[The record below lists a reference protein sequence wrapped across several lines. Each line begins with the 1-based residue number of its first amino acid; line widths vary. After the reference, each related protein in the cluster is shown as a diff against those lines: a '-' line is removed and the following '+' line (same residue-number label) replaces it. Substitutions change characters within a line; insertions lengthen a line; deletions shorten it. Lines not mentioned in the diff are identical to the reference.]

1 MKELAL
7 KSLKWILIAGGVL
20 LVGLVVFGVVLAL
33 DWPWWVALCLL
44 LLIAAA
50 GAGIALLRA
59 LMLRRREQNFVQEV
73 IEQDKN
79 LLRAMSGKEREHLAQ
94 LQNRWKEGIATL
106 KGSHLK
112 RQGNPLYVL
121 PWYLVIG
128 ESGSGKT
135 TSLNSARLASPFA
148 DANRESGNSGTRNCD
163 WWFFE
168 EAIVLDTAGR
178 YSVPIDGEKDR
189 DEWQK
194 LLALLVRHR
203 RREPLNGLILTV
215 AADRL
220 LNGAPEALA
229 EEGRTM
235 RRRVDELMR
244 ALGVRVPVYVLVTKC
259 DLIEGIDRFASLLPE
274 PALRQPMGM
283 INRELSSDVAA
294 FTARAL
300 EGVTGRLRSLRLQL
314 LHQPGAREAGPAL
327 ALFPEEF
334 ANLGA
339 GLAAFMEGAFRENP
353 YQETPILRGLFFA
366 SGRQEGTP
374 LSRFVETVAP
384 VAERTPLPGTSR
396 GLFLHDFFARV
407 LPADRRLLFPTRRA
421 LQWRSVT
428 GNLGLVS
435 WLLFGVALCGLL
447 SFSFVKNM
455 TTIREVSR
463 QFERTPRLAGDPVND
478 LLVLDAF
485 RQGILRVEE
494 RNRAWWVPRFGLT
507 ESVKVERAL
516 KEKFCRQFRDGF
528 LSPYDRQLAAGIAG
542 LSTATPDELYAQY
555 AIHLARRVNVLK
567 ASMDGKPLAGL
578 QAMPQAAS
586 VSFLAAE
593 SQSGSDARKRFGT
606 LYLHYLAWRADS
618 PDLAK
623 ETAQLQGWLRQMIP
637 LKGQSLAW
645 LAPWVDR
652 QAGLPAVTLAEFWGG
667 SVPAAG
673 ERIVPPSFTRKGKEQ
688 IEALVRELEMALG
701 DPRLLTAPRQGLAT
715 WHRSACLESWMGF
728 AAVFP
733 RGSERLRGPR
743 EWQQAA
749 ARMATEQGPYLALL
763 NRMAQELVP
772 LVGKEGAPP
781 FVAQLYALQMARAGG
796 APPGA
801 VSRAAD
807 SGKHLIGTI
816 GQKLGAEAMAKN
828 IETPLATSRAWQ
840 EYQTALAAI
849 APAASSR
856 QQAFQ
861 LAAQTF
867 GDDPATGKSPFYAGW
882 SAAGRLKAGVA
893 GSGGDEAFWR
903 LVTGP
908 LDYLWAYVRRESAS
922 QLQILWEEQV
932 LAATLGMTPQQA
944 GPILLG
950 PDGLAWRFIKGPA
963 APFVRGTASGYAPRQ
978 ALGGSLPLE
987 GSLFAFLTKGA
998 QVQAGAA
1005 GRQPNY
1011 TVAIKGLPTD
1021 ANAEARVKP
1030 HGTKLELQCAGQ
1042 TQALV
1047 NHNFPVGKTFYWAP
1061 DTCGDVIFQIE
1072 AGDLILTKRYA
1083 GPQAFPDF
1091 LKEFAGGSRTFPARE
1106 FPGEKEALARMGITA
1121 IKVNYQFIG
1130 SGAVVKQGGAM
1141 AGATAPRQIARSW
1154 Q

>member
-44 LLIAAA
+44 LLLAAA

-73 IEQDKN
+73 IEQDKSI
-79 LLRAMSGKEREHLAQ
+79 LRAMSGRERAHLAQ
-94 LQNRWKEGIATL
+94 LQERWREGIATL

-135 TSLNSARLASPFA
+135 TSLASARLASPFA
-148 DANRESGNSGTRNCD
+148 DANRDSGLSGTRNCD

-194 LLALLVRHR
+194 LLALLVKYR
-203 RREPLNGLILTV
+203 RREPLNGLILAV

-220 LNGAPEALA
+220 LTGERELLA

-244 ALGVRVPVYVLVTKC
+244 AVGVRVPVYVLVTKC

-274 PALRQPMGM
+274 TALRQPMGM
-283 INRELSSDVAA
+283 INRDLSTDVAA
-294 FTARAL
+294 FTARVL
-300 EGVTGRLRSLRLQL
+300 EGVTERLRSLRLQL
-314 LHQPGAREAGPAL
+314 LHHPGAREAGPPL

-334 ANLGA
+334 AVLGE
-339 GLAAFMEGAFRENP
+339 GLASFMEGAFRENP
-353 YQETPILRGLFFA
+353 YQETPILRGLYFA

-374 LSRFVETVAP
+374 LSRFGETIAP

-421 LQWRSVT
+421 LQWRAVT

-455 TTIREVSR
+455 TTIREVAH

-485 RQGILRVEE
+485 RQGILKVEE
-494 RNRAWWVPRFGLT
+494 RNRAWWIPRFGLT
-507 ESVKVERAL
+507 ESVQVERTL
-516 KEKFCRQFRDGF
+516 KAKFCRQFRDGF
-528 LSPYDRQLAAGIAG
+528 LAPYDRQLAAGIAS
-542 LSTATPDELYAQY
+542 LSPATPDELFAQY

-567 ASMDGKPLAGL
+567 ASMDGKPLAEL
-578 QAMPQAAS
+578 RAMPPAAS
-586 VSFLAAE
+586 VPFLATE
-593 SQSGSDARKRFGT
+593 TQSGIDARKRFGA

-623 ETAQLQGWLRQMIP
+623 EAAQLQGWLRQVIP
-637 LKGQSLAW
+637 LKGESLAW

-652 QAGLPAVTLAEFWGG
+652 HAGLPAVTLAEFWGG
-667 SVPAAG
+667 SAPLPG
-673 ERIVPPSFTRKGKEQ
+673 ERSIPPSCTRKGKEQ
-688 IEALVRELEMALG
+688 LDGLVRELEAALG
-701 DPRLLTAPRQGLAT
+701 EPRLLAAPRQGLAA
-715 WHRSACLESWMGF
+715 WHRSATLESWQGF
-728 AAVFP
+728 AAAFP
-733 RGSERLRGPR
+733 RGAERLRSPR

-749 ARMATEQGPYLALL
+749 ARMATDQGPYPALL
-763 NRMAQELVP
+763 NRMAQELGP
-772 LVGKEGAPP
+772 LVGREGAPP
-781 FVAQLYALQMARAGG
+781 FVAQLYALQTARAGG
-796 APPGA
+796 AAPGA
-801 VSRAAD
+801 VTRAAD
-807 SGKHLIGTI
+807 SGKRLIGTL
-816 GQKLGAEAMAKN
+816 GQKLGAEAIAKN
-828 IETPLATSRAWQ
+828 IETPLAASRAWQ
-840 EYQTALAAI
+840 EYQAALAAI

-861 LAAQTF
+861 LASQTF

-882 SAAGRLKAGVA
+882 NAAARLKSEVS
-893 GSGGDEAFWR
+893 GSGNDETLWR
-903 LVTGP
+903 LVTAP
-908 LDYLWAYVRRESAS
+908 LDFLWSYVRRESAC
-922 QLQILWEEQV
+922 QLQTLWEEQV
-932 LAATLGMTPQQA
+932 LAATLGMPPQQA

-963 APFVRGTASGYAPRQ
+963 APFVRGTAAGYAPRL

-1021 ANAEARVKP
+1021 ANAEARIRP
-1030 HGTKLELQCAGQ
+1030 HGTRLELQCAGQ
-1042 TQALV
+1042 TQTLV
-1047 NHNFPVGKTFYWAP
+1047 NHNFPVGKTFYWSP

-1072 AGDLILTKRYA
+1072 AGDLVLTKRYA
-1083 GPQAFPDF
+1083 GSQAFPDF
-1091 LKEFAGGSRTFPARE
+1091 LKEFAGGSRTFRVRE
-1106 FPGEKEALARMGITA
+1106 FPGEKDALARMGITT
-1121 IKVNYQFIG
+1121 IRVNYQFIG
-1130 SGAVVKQGGAM
+1130 SAQVVKQGSAM
-1141 AGATAPRQIARSW
+1141 AGATAPRQIARGW
-1154 Q
+1154 